1 MLFRILVLFFSLILV
16 AQAEEIPDYLLY
28 DTPMGD
34 DYARVNSPYVSSKLT
49 TRINMGY
56 SPTPYVLMKNNSS
69 EIIDPYI
76 EHLGHFDAS
85 IQKSFGN
92 DYLHPF
98 VSLNVAGQ
106 KSSGTRAPPE
116 FFQKT
121 DVIAGIAFGASGEF
135 EVGLAGVKS
144 IDIVDRQSTNGVMF
158 SGGIKKENYGV
169 AMSAITHD
177 VSSIG
182 LETSVGTY
190 VGTDKYRLNLEYTT
204 RFTENNIPSQIT
216 VAARTKLGKVFVMPA
231 FSIGTNSNVGS
242 STNFMLSIS
251 MDLGKKKQP
260 PMEEEP
266 VEEEEKT
273 TEEEQ
278 KPEENTEETSAV
290 EEKSEVT
297 ENPEEKVVSEELIKE
312 DVIDSHEQDTTDVI
326 AARPAQTP
334 AASNNKAP
342 KRSKPNIKKSS
353 GEKSMKD
360 PRLGPKTESYEL
372 QPAAPVTPE
381 QLTQLSQ
388 STGDNG
394 TLGLLLAI
402 IAVVGGGAAW
412 KFYTQYSEQKHE
424 QKMKQMEID
433 AKIQGLGAAVPPPCQ
448 AENVKLEAEIKA
460 LKTKLANVDK
470 KLALTADFDADLLER
485 KVKKMDRRLRDLEE
499 DKDNT

>member
-1 MLFRILVLFFSLILV
+1 M
-16 AQAEEIPDYLLY
+16 
-28 DTPMGD
+28 
-34 DYARVNSPYVSSKLT
+34 
-49 TRINMGY
+49 
-56 SPTPYVLMKNNSS
+56 
-69 EIIDPYI
+69 
-76 EHLGHFDAS
+76 
-85 IQKSFGN
+85 
-92 DYLHPF
+92 
-98 VSLNVAGQ
+98 
-106 KSSGTRAPPE
+106 
-116 FFQKT
+116 
-121 DVIAGIAFGASGEF
+121 
-135 EVGLAGVKS
+135 
-144 IDIVDRQSTNGVMF
+144 
-158 SGGIKKENYGV
+158 
-169 AMSAITHD
+169 
-177 VSSIG
+177 
-182 LETSVGTY
+182 
-190 VGTDKYRLNLEYTT
+190 GTDKYRLNLEYTT

-260 PMEEEP
+260 PMEEENP
-266 VEEEEKT
+266 VEEEEKKK
-273 TEEEQ
+273 EEEQ

-290 EEKSEVT
+290 EEKPEVT

-326 AARPAQTP
+326 VARPAQTP
-334 AASNNKAP
+334 AASNNNAP

-412 KFYTQYSEQKHE
+412 KFYTQYSEQKHD
-424 QKMKQMEID
+424 QKMKQMELD
-433 AKIQGLGAAVPPPCQ
+433 AKQGFQGAVLHA
-448 AENVKLEAEIKA
+448 KLQ
-460 LKTKLANVDK
+460 
-470 KLALTADFDADLLER
+470 
-485 KVKKMDRRLRDLEE
+485 M
-499 DKDNT
+499 

>member
-1 MLFRILVLFFSLILV
+1 MLFRILVLFFSLTLV
-16 AQAEEIPDYLLY
+16 AKAEDIPDYLLY
-28 DTPMGD
+28 DIPVGD
-34 DYARVNSPYVSSKLT
+34 DYARVNSPHVSNKLT

-56 SPTPYVLMKNNSS
+56 SPTPYVSMSTRTN

-85 IQKSFGN
+85 IQKSFGD

-106 KSSGTRAPPE
+106 KSSGTRAPSE

-135 EVGLAGVKS
+135 EVGVAGVKS
-144 IDIVDRQSTNGVMF
+144 INIVDRQSTNGVMF

-216 VAARTKLGKVFVMPA
+216 VAARTKVGKVFVMPA

-266 VEEEEKT
+266 VEEE
-273 TEEEQ
+273 Q
-278 KPEENTEETSAV
+278 KPEEKTEEASPV
-290 EEKSEVT
+290 EEKT
-297 ENPEEKVVSEELIKE
+297 QIAKAPEEQVTSDELIKE
-312 DVIDSHEQDTTDVI
+312 DVIEDLEQDTTEVVI
-326 AARPAQTP
+326 TAPAEPPTI
-334 AASNNKAP
+334 SNKNKT
-342 KRSKPNIKKSS
+342 KRSSSDINKSS

-360 PRLGPKTESYEL
+360 PKLGPKTESYEL

-388 STGDNG
+388 STGGDG

-424 QKMKQMEID
+424 QKMKQMELQ
-433 AKIQGLGAAVPPPCQ
+433 AKADGLAGAQPPPCQ
-448 AENVKLEAEIKA
+448 TANAKIQAE
-460 LKTKLANVDK
+460 LKEMKSKLANVDK

-485 KVKKMDRRLRDLEE
+485 KVKKIERRLKDLEE
-499 DKDNT
+499 DQD

>member
-1 MLFRILVLFFSLILV
+1 MLV
-16 AQAEEIPDYLLY
+16 AKADNTPDYLLY
-28 DTPMGD
+28 DIPIGD
-34 DYARVNSPYVSSKLT
+34 DYARVNSPHVSSDLT
-49 TRINMGY
+49 TRINLGY
-56 SPTPYVLMKNNSS
+56 SPTPYVSMSTTTG
-69 EIIDPYI
+69 EILDPYI

-85 IQKSFGN
+85 IQKSFGD

-135 EVGLAGVKS
+135 EVGVAGVKS

-260 PMEEEP
+260 PMEEENP
-266 VEEEEKT
+266 VEEEEKP

-278 KPEENTEETSAV
+278 KPEKKTEETSAI
-290 EEKSEVT
+290 EEKPEVT
-297 ENPEEKVVSEELIKE
+297 ENQEEKVVSEELIKE
-312 DVIDSHEQDTTDVI
+312 GVIDNPEQDTTDVI
-326 AARPAQTP
+326 GASPAQTP
-334 AASNNKAP
+334 AASNNSAP

-412 KFYTQYSEQKHE
+412 KFYSQFAEQKHE

>member
-1 MLFRILVLFFSLILV
+1 MLFRILVLFFSLTLV
-16 AQAEEIPDYLLY
+16 AKAEDIPDYLLY

-34 DYARVNSPYVSSKLT
+34 DYARVNSPHVSSKLT

-56 SPTPYVLMKNNSS
+56 SPTPYVLMKKNSS
-69 EIIDPYI
+69 EITDPYI

-85 IQKSFGN
+85 IQKSFGD

-121 DVIAGIAFGASGEF
+121 DVIAGIAFGAAGEF
-135 EVGLAGVKS
+135 EIGIGGIKS
-144 IDIVDRQSTNGVMF
+144 INIVDRQSTNGVMF

-177 VSSIG
+177 LSSVG

-204 RFTENNIPSQIT
+204 RFTENKIPSQVT
-216 VAARTKLGKVFVMPA
+216 VAARTKVGKVFIMPA

-260 PMEEEP
+260 PVEEENP

-273 TEEEQ
+273 
-278 KPEENTEETSAV
+278 EETSAT
-290 EEKSEVT
+290 EETPEVT
-297 ENPEEKVVSEELIKE
+297 ENQEEKVVSDELIKE
-312 DVIDSHEQDTTDVI
+312 DVIENPEEDTTDAIV
-326 AARPAQTP
+326 
-334 AASNNKAP
+334 ASLTQVSVAPNNKAP
-342 KRSKPNIKKSS
+342 KRSKPNINKSS

-360 PRLGPKTESYEL
+360 PKLGPKTESYEL

-388 STGDNG
+388 STGGDG

-424 QKMKQMEID
+424 QKMKQMELQ
-433 AKIQGLGAAVPPPCQ
+433 AKADGLAGAQPPPCQ
-448 AENVKLEAEIKA
+448 TANAKIQAE
-460 LKTKLANVDK
+460 LKEMKGKLANVDK

-485 KVKKMDRRLRDLEE
+485 KVKKIERRLKDLEE
-499 DKDNT
+499 DED

>member
-1 MLFRILVLFFSLILV
+1 MLFRILILFFSLILV
-16 AQAEEIPDYLLY
+16 AKAEEIPDYLLY

-34 DYARVNSPYVSSKLT
+34 DYARVNSPHVSSKLT
-49 TRINMGY
+49 TRINVGY
-56 SPTPYVLMKNNSS
+56 SPTPYVSMSTKTD
-69 EIIDPYI
+69 EILDPYI

-85 IQKSFGN
+85 IQKSFGD

-106 KSSGTRAPPE
+106 KSSGTRAPSE

-135 EVGLAGVKS
+135 EFGLAGVKS

-169 AMSAITHD
+169 AMSATTHD

-190 VGTDKYRLNLEYTT
+190 LGTDKYRLNLEYTT
-204 RFTENNIPSQIT
+204 RFTENKIPSQIT

-290 EEKSEVT
+290 EEKPEVT

-312 DVIDSHEQDTTDVI
+312 DVIESPEEDTTDAIV
-326 AARPAQTP
+326 ASSAQAP
-334 AASNNKAP
+334 AAPNNKAP

-499 DKDNT
+499 DKD

>member
-1 MLFRILVLFFSLILV
+1 MLFRILVLFFSLTLV
-16 AQAEEIPDYLLY
+16 AKAEDIPDYLLY
-28 DTPMGD
+28 DIPVGD
-34 DYARVNSPYVSSKLT
+34 DYARVNSPHVSNKLT

-56 SPTPYVLMKNNSS
+56 SPTPYVSMSTRTN

-85 IQKSFGN
+85 IQKSFGD

-106 KSSGTRAPPE
+106 KSSGTRAPSE

-135 EVGLAGVKS
+135 EVGVAGVKS

-216 VAARTKLGKVFVMPA
+216 VAARTKVGKVFVMPA

-266 VEEEEKT
+266 VEEE
-273 TEEEQ
+273 Q
-278 KPEENTEETSAV
+278 KPEEKTEEASPV
-290 EEKSEVT
+290 EEKT
-297 ENPEEKVVSEELIKE
+297 QIAKAPEEQVTSDELIKE
-312 DVIDSHEQDTTDVI
+312 DVIEDLEQDTTEVVI
-326 AARPAQTP
+326 TAPAEPPTI
-334 AASNNKAP
+334 SNKNKT
-342 KRSKPNIKKSS
+342 KRSSSDINKSS

-360 PRLGPKTESYEL
+360 PKLGPKTESYEL

-388 STGDNG
+388 STGGDG

-424 QKMKQMEID
+424 QKMKQMELQ
-433 AKIQGLGAAVPPPCQ
+433 AKADGLAGAQPPPCQ
-448 AENVKLEAEIKA
+448 TANAKIQAE
-460 LKTKLANVDK
+460 LKEMKSKLANVDK

-485 KVKKMDRRLRDLEE
+485 KVKKIERRLKDLEE
-499 DKDNT
+499 DQD

>member
-1 MLFRILVLFFSLILV
+1 MLFRILVLFFVLTLV
-16 AQAEEIPDYLLY
+16 AKAEEVPDYLLY
-28 DTPMGD
+28 DVPLVD
-34 DYARVNSPYVSSKLT
+34 DYTRVNSPHVRNKLT

-56 SPTPYVLMKNNSS
+56 SPNPYVLMSNTTN
-69 EIIDPYI
+69 EVLDPYI

-85 IQKSFGN
+85 VQKSFGD

-106 KSSGTRAPPE
+106 KSSGTQAPPE

-121 DVIAGIAFGASGEF
+121 DVIAGLAFGAAGEF
-135 EVGLAGVKS
+135 EIGVAGIKS
-144 IDIVDRQSTNGVMF
+144 IDIVDRQTSNGVMF

-177 VSSIG
+177 ISSKG

-204 RFTENNIPSQIT
+204 RFTDNKIPSQVT

-231 FSIGTNSNVGS
+231 FSIGTNTNLGS

-260 PMEEEP
+260 PMEEEKP
-266 VEEEEKT
+266 VEEEEKP

-278 KPEENTEETSAV
+278 KTEENTEETSAV
-290 EEKSEVT
+290 EEKPEVT
-297 ENPEEKVVSEELIKE
+297 EDSEEKVATEELIKE
-312 DVIDSHEQDTTDVI
+312 DVIENPEQDTADVTTTSS
-326 AARPAQTP
+326 AQAP
-334 AASNNKAP
+334 VASKNKAT
-342 KRSKPNIKKSS
+342 KRSKSNIKKSS

-360 PRLGPKTESYEL
+360 PKLGPKTESYEL

-424 QKMKQMEID
+424 QKMKQMELQ
-433 AKIQGLGAAVPPPCQ
+433 AKANGLAGAQPPPCQ
-448 AENVKLEAEIKA
+448 TANAKIQAE
-460 LKTKLANVDK
+460 LKEMKGKLANVDK

-485 KVKKMDRRLRDLEE
+485 KVKKMERRLKDLEE
-499 DKDNT
+499 DQD